1 MERKRWAH
9 KSGKPLADLRIQ
21 ILRMFFGEQLMLVQ
35 VGGEK
40 TRGSVAGAVACRKAR
55 QATVFNGFDL
65 LPYPH
70 GQLALQIASEED
82 AKK

>member
-1 MERKRWAH
+1 
-9 KSGKPLADLRIQ
+9 
-21 ILRMFFGEQLMLVQ
+21 MLVQ